1 MKKLIIFALFIFKGI
16 LPVSAQNPEYV
27 KAMEEVVSAVQSAQ
41 FGSDLTEHENKFERI
56 ASVETKEWLPNYW
69 AAYCLMMNSYIEKD
83 ADKKDLLLEKAE
95 KMIANAE
102 KLMPNNDEIEVMKAN
117 IASARM
123 AVDPQN
129 RWQKYGTISGKSLK
143 MAQKINP
150 ENPRAKLLEAQGIF
164 FTPEN
169 FGGGKAKAKPLLED
183 AIQKFA
189 KFKPNSSIAPNWGE
203 MTAKWMIS
211 QI

>member
-1 MKKLIIFALFIFKGI
+1 MKKLIIFALFIFNGI

-95 KMIANAE
+95 KMIATAE